1 MTKLLYLSWIVIKR
15 THYLVAARDGVI
27 GEHHMV
33 KWAIVKILIE
43 SFTFIS

>member
-1 MTKLLYLSWIVIKR
+1 MSVSGTSELDSDKKV
-15 THYLVAARDGVI
+15 TLVAARDEVI